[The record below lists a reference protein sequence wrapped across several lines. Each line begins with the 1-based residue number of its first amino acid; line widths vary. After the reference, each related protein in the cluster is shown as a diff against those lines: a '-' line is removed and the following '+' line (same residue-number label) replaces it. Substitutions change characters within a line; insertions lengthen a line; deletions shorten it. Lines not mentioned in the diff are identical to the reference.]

1 MKLHRLYAKN
11 IFSTIGIYEFTAF
24 TLKEENGSS
33 ISLKFDGDRI
43 LEEEKPLLQ
52 LNLIED
58 KIVEVENTISFTVSI
73 TDNTFIETY
82 DGRDPFL

>member
-1 MKLHRLYAKN
+1 MN
-11 IFSTIGIYEFTAF
+11 Q
-24 TLKEENGSS
+24 
-33 ISLKFDGDRI
+33 
-43 LEEEKPLLQ
+43 EKPLLQ

-82 DGRDPFL
+82 DGRDPFFSLENAPVDAIN